1 MRATL
6 APCALW
12 VREGQTY
19 GVRCDGAE
27 LLAIGRERVRPTWP
41 GLFSWTARNAVGR
54 ASLRAMR
61 GGRCVS
67 RPLEVEVVAA
77 RFDAP
82 EQQWRFVRAVTAVIE
97 REQQLDPFRDRHFEW
112 SASREGA
119 LSLDALID
127 ALDRDG
133 DALLEGLA
141 AVRAQPA
148 SSLATDAARVLVATN
163 AAAID
168 ALEFASA
175 DGAWDS
181 RAGAEQGRR
190 GLRGRAPREAW
201 GTVTASSFDC
211 PENRWLRAELTA
223 VIEEASGAAFDRL
236 LDARPARARLRA
248 RTTLEALRRALD
260 EEPLRS
266 ATDSATDPSRARA
279 MCDRREPYAS
289 VARWIDGAGAR
300 STLRWPHARHA
311 ASLRDAA
318 TLYEMYCFFA
328 LARAIG
334 AALGEPVRFSAAKDK
349 RGASTGLARGAVASI
364 GARHALLYN
373 RALEAYSGA
382 LRPDFALLRDG
393 RATLVFDAKM
403 RAVDGED
410 AARADIDK
418 MHAYRDALAVRAAVC
433 LFPGERSVLYEPSG
447 ARHESARIAA
457 IVRGPFEGVGAIAL
471 APEGAL

>member
-12 VREGQTY
+12 VREGQSY

-41 GLFSWTARNAVGR
+41 GLFTWTARNAVGR
-54 ASLRAMR
+54 ASMRAMR

-67 RPLEVEVVAA
+67 RALEVEVVAA
-77 RFDAP
+77 RFDDP
-82 EQQWRFVRAVTAVIE
+82 EQQWRFVRAMTTVIE

-112 SASREGA
+112 SAARDGA
-119 LSLDALID
+119 LSLEALLD
-127 ALDRDG
+127 ALDRDA
-133 DALLEGLA
+133 DSLLEALA
-141 AVRAQPA
+141 ALRAQPA
-148 SSLATDAARVLVATN
+148 STLATDAARVLVATN
-163 AAAID
+163 ADAID
-168 ALEFASA
+168 AVELASA

-181 RAGAEQGRR
+181 TERAIEGRR
-190 GLRGRAPREAW
+190 ALRGRAPREAW
-201 GTVTASSFDC
+201 GTIAASSFDC

-236 LDARPARARLRA
+236 LDERPSRARGRVRA
-248 RTTLEALRRALD
+248 TLEALRRALAD
-260 EEPLRS
+260 EPLRS
-266 ATDSATDPSRARA
+266 ATEGPTDPSRARA
-279 MCDRREPYAS
+279 MCDRREPYAN
-289 VARWIDGAGAR
+289 VARWLDGAGAR
-300 STLRWPHARHA
+300 STLRWPHARQA

-334 AALGEPVRFSAAKDK
+334 AALGEPVRFGPAKDK
-349 RGASTGLARGAVASI
+349 RGAATGLARGAVATI
-364 GARHALLYN
+364 GARYALLYN
-373 RALEAYSGA
+373 RELEAYSGA
-382 LRPDFALLRDG
+382 LRPDFALMCDG

-410 AARADIDK
+410 AARSDIDK

-433 LFPGERSVLYEPSG
+433 LFPGERSVLYESSG
-447 ARHESARIAA
+447 ARHERARIAA
-457 IVRGPFEGVGAIAL
+457 VVRGAFEGVGAIAL